1 MAPCSLASR
10 VIPRITDSVNEWVR
24 RAVCMKAEVTRQRPR
39 RNSPGPSIYLPVRRP
54 HLREIPEPDEVGAA
68 PVHEGDC
75 HTKDAASA
83 VRPTRRGSLM
93 PGGVGRQHLADG
105 IGAARDTGENVVVPL
120 YVKGYPAGYRGCD
133 DRVVPVPELDA
144 PTREIGKTLGRVIY
158 EHLAQDRPGPCA
170 HGVHA
175 PGRWRDRA
183 ARGVHSS
190 AKRRIGALVE
200 IVRHPVPI
208 GVEDWGLRCA

>member
-68 PVHEGDC
+68 
-75 HTKDAASA
+75 SA

-93 PGGVGRQHLADG
+93 PGGAGRQHLADG
-105 IGAARDTGENVVVPL
+105 IGAARDTGHHVVVAL
-120 YVKGYPAGYRGCD
+120 NVKGYATRYCRRD
-133 DRVVPVPELDA
+133 HRAAPVPQLYA
-144 PTREIGKTLGRVIY
+144 PAREIGEILGRVIY
-158 EHLAQDRPGPCA
+158 EHLAQDRPSPCA
-170 HGVHA
+170 HGIHA

-190 AKRRIGALVE
+190 AKRRVGALVE
-200 IVRHPVPI
+200 IVRHPILI
-208 GVEDWGLRCA
+208 GVEEWGLRCA